1 MTKMSV
7 TFSALTKTAKT
18 LKIASHLYLIWTA
31 NEVVSMVTTFYSIK
45 VVIVV
50 TTFVKAGVWTQR
62 AHNNND
68 RGATQ
73 QQIW

>member
-7 TFSALTKTAKT
+7 TFSTLTKTAKT
-18 LKIASHLYLIWTA
+18 LKIDSHLYLIWTA

-50 TTFVKAGVWTQR
+50 TTFVEAGVWTQR
-62 AHNNND
+62 AHNKND

-73 QQIW
+73 QPIW